1 MARYL
6 CGMAGLAAFAVATA
20 VFAQAPAD
28 HIRGRV
34 KSLTGDT
41 LLVQEKSGKPV
52 AIKLSEHWSV
62 VVVVPVDPS
71 AIIPGSFIGTSEVD
85 KPDGTG
91 RSLEVHVFPPG
102 VKIGEGHYP
111 WDKKPHSMMTNGTVG
126 KVVASAKGRSLDV
139 AYPGGEK
146 HILVPPNVPI
156 VQITPGKRELVAPG
170 AKVFIIPTKLADG
183 TLGADTLVVGSN
195 GAAPPM

>member
-62 VVVVPVDPS
+62 VVVL
-71 AIIPGSFIGTSEVD
+71 
-85 KPDGTG
+85 
-91 RSLEVHVFPPG
+91 SL
-102 VKIGEGHYP
+102 I
-111 WDKKPHSMMTNGTVG
+111 
-126 KVVASAKGRSLDV
+126 
-139 AYPGGEK
+139 
-146 HILVPPNVPI
+146 HI
-156 VQITPGKRELVAPG
+156 
-170 AKVFIIPTKLADG
+170 
-183 TLGADTLVVGSN
+183 
-195 GAAPPM
+195 

>member
-1 MARYL
+1 
-6 CGMAGLAAFAVATA
+6 MAGIAALASASSAI
-20 VFAQAPAD
+20 AQAPAD
-28 HIRGRV
+28 HIRGKV
-34 KSLTGDT
+34 KSLTGNT
-41 LLVQEKSGKPV
+41 LLVQEKSGPPV
-52 AIKLSEHWSV
+52 AVKLSDHWSV

-71 AIIPGSFIGTSEVD
+71 AIAPGSFIGTSEVD

-139 AYPGGEK
+139 SYPGGEK
-146 HILVPPNVPI
+146 HILVPPNIPV
-156 VQITPGKRELVAPG
+156 VQITPGKRELVAAG
-170 AKVFIIPTKLADG
+170 AKVFIIPVRQADG
-183 TLGADTLVVGSN
+183 SLLADTLVVGSG